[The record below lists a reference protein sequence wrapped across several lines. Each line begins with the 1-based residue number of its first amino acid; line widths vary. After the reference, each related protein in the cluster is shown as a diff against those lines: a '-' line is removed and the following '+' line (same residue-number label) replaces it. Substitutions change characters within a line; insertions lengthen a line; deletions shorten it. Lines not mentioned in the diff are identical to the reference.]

1 MRNFFTEVESN
12 KSKTYKMT
20 ERELILLGFKSEEI
34 KEHEEDESYYYVLDI
49 VDGLTFITPTN
60 DEIKD
65 GNWYVDFFNTDP
77 IIRFHEFG
85 EVQALINQLTNKIV
99 KK

>member
-1 MRNFFTEVESN
+1 
-12 KSKTYKMT
+12 MT

-34 KEHEEDESYYYVLDI
+34 REHDEDDTYYYVLDI

-77 IIRFHEFG
+77 LVRFHEFG
-85 EVQALINQLTNKIV
+85 EVQGLINQLTKAIV
-99 KK
+99 KNGK

>member
-1 MRNFFTEVESN
+1 
-12 KSKTYKMT
+12 MT

-49 VDGLTFITPTN
+49 VDGITFITPTN
-60 DEIKD
+60 EEIKD
-65 GNWYVDFFNTDP
+65 GNWYVEFFNTDP
-77 IIRFHEFG
+77 LVRFHEFG
-85 EVQALINQLTNKIV
+85 EVQALIKTLTKAIV

>member
-1 MRNFFTEVESN
+1 
-12 KSKTYKMT
+12 MT

-49 VDGLTFITPTN
+49 VDGITFITPTN
-60 DEIKD
+60 EEIKD
-65 GNWYVDFFNTDP
+65 NNWYVEFFNTDP
-77 IIRFHEFG
+77 YVRFYEFG
-85 EVQALINQLTNKIV
+85 EVQALINTLTKAIV

>member
-1 MRNFFTEVESN
+1 
-12 KSKTYKMT
+12 MT

-34 KEHEEDESYYYVLDI
+34 KEHEDDESYYYVLDI

-65 GNWYVDFFNTDP
+65 GDWYVDFFNTDP
-77 IIRFHEFG
+77 LVRFHEFG
-85 EVQALINQLTNKIV
+85 ELQGLINQLTKAIV
-99 KK
+99 KNKK